1 MSNLQG
7 LNIIHPILETSPSDS
22 RDLLLSQTFPGFS
35 AQLDLWTH
43 LNFESEE
50 PSAQRNDE
58 HKNSLSL
65 AEEEEGE
72 EARSPLKNDKA
83 TQDGHSN
90 VVTPTN
96 VASSQ
101 HPVVPVQNQRPGST
115 PAATTAAPQLF
126 DLNALLSNFGL
137 DAFAASAVHH
147 PQVQQ
152 QLQQNPPSLAQ
163 LIALH
168 SIQNVPYSPGLLP
181 YPVGAVHPTSA
192 FSTLAPFVHNTT
204 PASPASTSEENYGSV
219 KRARTRKPSIVVDS
233 PEEAPSPGSN
243 IASFVSSPT
252 LTPLFAAED
261 KRRRNTAASARFRLK
276 KKERE
281 AALESKAKEL
291 ETKVVELERECEGLR
306 RENGW
311 LKGLVVGVT
320 GAAQTPSGQAG
331 APSKPSTSAASKRSR
346 AEMEA

>member
-7 LNIIHPILETSPSDS
+7 LNIIHPILEASPSDS
-22 RDLLLSQTFPGFS
+22 RDLLLNQAYPGFS
-35 AQLDLWTH
+35 AQLDLWTN

-50 PSAQRNDE
+50 PLAQRNDE
-58 HKNSLSL
+58 HKNSLL
-65 AEEEEGE
+65 LVEEEEGE
-72 EARSPLKNDKA
+72 EARSPVKNDKA
-83 TQDGHSN
+83 TQDGHLN
-90 VVTPTN
+90 VIAPTN
-96 VASSQ
+96 VA
-101 HPVVPVQNQRPGST
+101 PVVPVQNQRPGST
-115 PAATTAAPQLF
+115 PAATTAASQAF

-137 DAFAASAVHH
+137 DAFAAAASVVHH

-181 YPVGAVHPTSA
+181 YPVGPVHPTSA
-192 FSTLAPFVHNTT
+192 FSSLTPFVHNTT
-204 PASPASTSEENYGSV
+204 PASPASNSEENYGSV
-219 KRARTRKPSIVVDS
+219 KRARTRKPSIVADS
-233 PEEAPSPGSN
+233 PEEAPSPGSVV
-243 IASFVSSPT
+243 ASFISSPT
-252 LTPLFAAED
+252 LTPPLPAED

-291 ETKVVELERECEGLR
+291 ETKVVELERECEALR

>member
-7 LNIIHPILETSPSDS
+7 LDIIHPILEASPSDS
-22 RDLLLSQTFPGFS
+22 RDLLLSQGYPDLS
-35 AQLDLWTH
+35 AQLDLWTN

-50 PSAQRNDE
+50 PLAQRNDE
-58 HKNSLSL
+58 HKNSLL
-65 AEEEEGE
+65 VAEEEEGE
-72 EARSPLKNDKA
+72 EAPSLVKKSK

-90 VVTPTN
+90 IVAPTD

-101 HPVVPVQNQRPGST
+101 HPVVPVQNQRPGSSPT
-115 PAATTAAPQLF
+115 VPTAASQLF
-126 DLNALLSNFGL
+126 DLNTLLSNFGL
-137 DAFAASAVHH
+137 DAFAAAASAVHH

-152 QLQQNPPSLAQ
+152 QLQQNPSLAQ

-168 SIQNVPYSPGLLP
+168 SIQNVPYSPGLLQ
-181 YPVGAVHPTSA
+181 YPVGPVHPTSA
-192 FSTLAPFVHNTT
+192 FSALPPFVHNTT
-204 PASPASTSEENYGSV
+204 PASPASNSEENYGSV
-219 KRARTRKPSIVVDS
+219 KRARTRKPSIVV
-233 PEEAPSPGSN
+233 EEAPSPGN
-243 IASFVSSPT
+243 IASSVSSPT
-252 LTPLFAAED
+252 LTPLSAVED

-291 ETKVVELERECEGLR
+291 ETKVVELERECEALR

-331 APSKPSTSAASKRSR
+331 APSKPSTSAGTKRSR
-346 AEMEA
+346 AETETA